1 MSNVILEVKNLYKT
15 WGNLKALDNV
25 SLTLNEGDFTAVM
38 GDSGCGKS
46 TLLYLM
52 GGLEKP
58 DQGTILFLGEDLSK
72 LSDKRLG
79 EIRSSQLGFVFQFYN
94 LVMNLTVEENILLPL
109 VMAKKK
115 IKDYQKDL
123 DDLLKMLGI
132 EEIRKKTPEKLSGG
146 EQQRVA
152 IARAVIS
159 KPKLILADEPTG
171 NLDSKSGNDVLNI
184 FKEINEK
191 FGITIFMVTHSKKA
205 SSFAKNVLT
214 MSDGVLK

>member
-15 WGNLKALDNV
+15 WGNLKALDDV
-25 SLTLNEGDFTAVM
+25 SLTLKEGDFTAIM

-46 TLLYLM
+46 TLLYIM

-58 DQGTILFLGEDLSK
+58 DKGTVLFLGEDLAK

-94 LVMNLTVEENILLPL
+94 LIMNLTVEENILLPL

-132 EEIRKKTPEKLSGG
+132 EEIRNKTPEKLSGG

-152 IARAVIS
+152 IARAVITR
-159 KPKLILADEPTG
+159 PKLILADEPTG
-171 NLDSKSGNDVLNI
+171 NLDSKSGTDVLNI
-184 FKEINEK
+184 FKRINDK
-191 FGITIFMVTHSKKA
+191 FGITIFMVTHSNKA
-205 SSFAKNVLT
+205 CSFAKNVLV
-214 MSDGVLK
+214 MSDGRLN